1 MATVT
6 QVEVAEGA
14 PRLRYTLEK
23 TSARPAL
30 PDINTIRKAIPAHC
44 FVPSTARSLGYVARD
59 LAMAGALTY
68 AALRF
73 IPLVENPVYRAAA
86 WMAYGFLQGL
96 VGVGIWILAH
106 ECGHG
111 AFSVHR
117 RLNDVVGWVLHSLLL
132 VPFFSWKFS
141 HARHHR
147 FTGNMEKDMAF
158 VPRVR
163 PDQPSRPH
171 KLVLGFIDPE
181 LFEDAPIVNLV
192 KLVAHQLFGWQLYL
206 FFNSSAG
213 KDSLQNK
220 DAKWWRL
227 SHFDPFSGVFRPN
240 EALYIAASDLGL
252 AIVGAGIWYGA
263 KALDWQTM
271 ALLYGVPYFWVH
283 HWLIA
288 ITYLHHTHQELP
300 HYDGKSW
307 TFVAGALA
315 TVDRDFGF
323 VGRHIFHG
331 IIDTHVVHHL
341 FSRIPFYHAEEAT
354 KAIKPLL
361 GDLYHSDER
370 SFMGQLW
377 STWNTCKYVEKD
389 PSNPGAMR
397 WVQQGS

>member
-1 MATVT
+1 MMTTVT
-6 QVEVAEGA
+6 EVEVPRGDA
-14 PRLRYTLEK
+14 RLRHSLK
-23 TSARPAL
+23 APSGPAL

-44 FVPSTARSLGYVARD
+44 FVPSTWTSMGYVVRD
-59 LAMAGALTY
+59 VTMAVALGY
-68 AALRF
+68 AALTF
-73 IPLVENPVYRAAA
+73 IPMVENPMYRAVCWA
-86 WMAYGFLQGL
+86 AYGFVQGL

-117 RLNDVVGWVLHSLLL
+117 RLNDVVGWVLHSSLM

-158 VPRVR
+158 VPSTT
-163 PDQPSRPH
+163 PKMSHPH
-171 KLVLGFIDPE
+171 RLVLGFIDPE
-181 LFEDAPIVNLV
+181 LFEDTPIVNLV
-192 KLVAHQLFGWQLYL
+192 KLIAHQLGGWQMYL
-206 FFNSSAG
+206 LFNVSAG
-213 KDSLQNK
+213 PDSLQNK

-240 EALYIAASDLGL
+240 EAIYIAISDLGL
-252 AIVGAGIWYGA
+252 AITAAGIWYGS
-263 KALDWQTM
+263 KAVGWETM
-271 ALLYGVPYFWVH
+271 ALLYGVPYLWVH
-283 HWLIA
+283 HWLVA
-288 ITYLHHTHQELP
+288 ITYLHHTHQDLP

-323 VGRHIFHG
+323 IGRHIFHG

-354 KAIKPLL
+354 KAIRPLL
-361 GDLYHSDER
+361 GDLYHSDDR

-377 STWNTCKYVEKD
+377 TTYNTCKYVEKD

-397 WVQQGS
+397 WAQAQ